1 MKKKF
6 GFMLSL
12 FAVMAALF
20 LMACSGS
27 DGDDSPVDDGKTSE
41 ELVTEANDAISD
53 GDYDSAVEKFEKT
66 YERNPSDENKIYYA
80 LAEIATISTDKDIAD
95 IMRNKLGAANYPAT
109 LNALFSKDWL
119 KEYPLYGTRSA
130 IKVEKSETGNYI
142 RVSGTP
148 VDGDVDSYTVTP
160 VTVTPVDGDVD
171 SYTAYAKYVLR
182 DGEWASS
189 WRYSISYLSD
199 VQPDDNGD
207 YLIWKDNYY
216 PDISGTSYEE
226 EAMNV
231 VEGYL
236 YKYSWSDG
244 TVTKSDDGN
253 YVRLTG
259 TETDSHS
266 SDTLYCQFK
275 YSNGDWTD
283 SSVRLTDFS
292 PSNDGDYLVYKSSF
306 VNQYAR
312 NQAVATYRY
321 DADWYEKTVL
331 VEVVS
336 LPGLIVPDWAKNGN
350 SLYDDTLFGTAQ
362 TYDTWWWLLYA
373 NAVVNHESGFND
385 TVDTLL
391 SVIHKKSESVK
402 AVVDSI
408 GSGTALLDSQFIE
421 RLNLTEILGEDSFEV
436 GKVEMNVLVSALESI
451 DALLNFMVSYDL
463 SGNFKYAEISSAPTD
478 EELVDIINNCV
489 TAKTLAVRDESKMAM
504 SKSLFADAF
513 GRLAESY
520 ESIRNSEKYPQV
532 VKDTLDEYSLYYDG
546 AKKAKSAIEN
556 GSVLYIPESED
567 AASFPSSADGALFGI
582 DFGKIFTPGYFTK
595 LIERS
600 GDMEKVRLYYIRCE
614 HEWGANDVAESEPVE
629 IDDISAFLDTTASD
643 AGDTELSEVWYDVG
657 ILANRKILVDALPGA
672 DSSAV
677 DEWRFISL
685 FRVR

>member
-6 GFMLSL
+6 GFMLRL

-53 GDYDSAVEKFEKT
+53 GDYDSAVEKFEKA

-148 VDGDVDSYTVTP
+148 VDGDVDSYT
-160 VTVTPVDGDVD
+160 
-171 SYTAYAKYVLR
+171 AYAYCVLR
-182 DGEWASS
+182 DGEWEWAR
-189 WRYSISYLSD
+189 WSIRLSD
-199 VQPDDNGD
+199 VKPDDNGD
-207 YLIWKDNYY
+207 YLIEESSYY

-231 VEGYL
+231 VAGYL

-244 TVTKSDDGN
+244 TVTKSDDGD

-259 TETDSHS
+259 TETDSYSYS
-266 SDTLYCQFK
+266 SNKLYSPFK

-283 SSVRLTDFS
+283 SGVSLTDFS
-292 PSNDGDYLVYKSSF
+292 LSNDGDYLVYKSNF
-306 VNQYAR
+306 VRQYAR
-312 NQAVATYRY
+312 NLAVAAYRY

-331 VEVVS
+331 EEVVS

-373 NAVVNHESGFND
+373 NAVANHESGFND

-451 DALLNFMVSYDL
+451 DALLNFMASYDL

-532 VKDTLDEYSLYYDG
+532 VKDTLDEYSLFYDG

-614 HEWGANDVAESEPVE
+614 HEWGANDDAESEPVE

-672 DSSAV
+672 DSSDV

>member
-1 MKKKF
+1 
-6 GFMLSL
+6 
-12 FAVMAALF
+12 MAALF

-27 DGDDSPVDDGKTSE
+27 DGDDSSVDDGKTSE

-53 GDYDSAVEKFEKT
+53 GDYDSAVEKFEKA

-119 KEYPLYGTRSA
+119 KEYPLYGTRWA
-130 IKVEKSETGNYI
+130 IKVEKSETGDCI

-148 VDGDVDSYTVTP
+148 VDGDVDSYT
-160 VTVTPVDGDVD
+160 
-171 SYTAYAKYVLR
+171 AYARYVLR
-182 DGEWASS
+182 DGEWDWSRSS
-189 WRYSISYLSD
+189 IRLSD
-199 VQPDDNGD
+199 VQLDDNGD
-207 YLIWKDNYY
+207 YLIWESNYY

-236 YKYSWSDG
+236 YEYSWSDG
-244 TVTKSDDGN
+244 TVTKSDDGY

-259 TETDSHS
+259 TETDSDSYS
-266 SDTLYCQFK
+266 SNTLYCPFK

-283 SSVRLTDFS
+283 SGVRLIDFS
-292 PSNDGDYLVYKSSF
+292 PSNDGDYLVSKYEF

-312 NQAVATYRY
+312 NLAVAAYRY

-331 VEVVS
+331 EEVVS

-373 NAVVNHESGFND
+373 NAVANHESGFND

-451 DALLNFMVSYDL
+451 DALLNFMASYDL

-614 HEWGANDVAESEPVE
+614 HEYGANDDAESEPVE
-629 IDDISAFLDTTASD
+629 IDDISTFLDTTASD

-672 DSSAV
+672 DSSDV

>member
-6 GFMLSL
+6 GLMLSL

-20 LMACSGS
+20 LMACTGS

-53 GDYDSAVEKFEKT
+53 GDYDSAVEKFEKA

-119 KEYPLYGTRSA
+119 KEYPFYGTRWA
-130 IKVEKSETGNYI
+130 IKFEKSEIGNYI

-148 VDGDVDSYTVTP
+148 VDGDSYA
-160 VTVTPVDGDVD
+160 
-171 SYTAYAKYVLR
+171 AYANYVLR
-182 DGEWASS
+182 DGEWDWPRSS
-189 WRYSISYLSD
+189 IRLSD
-199 VQPDDNGD
+199 VQLDDNGD
-207 YLIWKDNYY
+207 YLIWESSYH
-216 PDISGTSYEE
+216 PDFSGTSYEE

-244 TVTKSDDGN
+244 TVTKSDDGD

-259 TETDSHS
+259 TETDYSSSNTLSCSH
-266 SDTLYCQFK
+266 K
-275 YSNGDWTD
+275 YSSGNWTF
-283 SSVRLTDFS
+283 SNVPLTNFS
-292 PSNDGDYLVYKSSF
+292 LSNDGDYLVSKYSF

-312 NQAVATYRY
+312 NLAVATYATYRY

-331 VEVVS
+331 EEVVS

-373 NAVVNHESGFND
+373 NAVANHESGFND

-451 DALLNFMVSYDL
+451 DALLNFMASYDL
-463 SGNFKYAEISSAPTD
+463 SGNFKYAEISSVPTD
-478 EELVDIINNCV
+478 EELVEIINNCV

-504 SKSLFADAF
+504 SKSLLADAF

-520 ESIRNSEKYPQV
+520 ESIRNFEKYPQA

-600 GDMEKVRLYYIRCE
+600 EDMEKVRLYYIRCE
-614 HEWGANDVAESEPVE
+614 HEWGANDDAESEPVE